1 MYLAKNMA
9 VCVPVFEYYLLT
21 PPVMNPQLLKDGG
34 KVFCRKPK
42 YQDSILRWYY
52 EQKAMKFKCQPKLSS
67 QALIHI
73 VSSRSIAFWGTMNKK
88 EPYEIQTS
96 TQTLIWHCK
105 VKVALLRYYEQK
117 KPYKIQTSF
126 QALNSHCKLKIAF

>member
-42 YQDSILRWYY
+42 YQDSILRWYN

-73 VSSRSIAFWGTMNKK
+73 VSSRSIAF
-88 EPYEIQTS
+88 
-96 TQTLIWHCK
+96 
-105 VKVALLRYYEQK
+105 
-117 KPYKIQTSF
+117 
-126 QALNSHCKLKIAF
+126 